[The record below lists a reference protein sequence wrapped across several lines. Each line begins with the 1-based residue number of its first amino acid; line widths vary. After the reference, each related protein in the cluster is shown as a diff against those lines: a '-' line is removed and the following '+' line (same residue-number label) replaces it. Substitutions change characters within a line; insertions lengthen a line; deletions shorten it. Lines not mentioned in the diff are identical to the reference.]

1 MDMRIEVDE
10 LGRWVRRVVEGKF
23 SRRRFVQTLLG
34 LGLTGPFIAN
44 LLAAAAPAL
53 ASTQTGQPPFHP
65 HRRGGGGRLRL
76 LWWQAPTILNA
87 HLAVGVKDADA
98 SRVVYEP
105 LGAFNRD
112 GDFIPVLAAA
122 IPTLDNGGLA
132 RDGTAVTWHLKK
144 DVVWH
149 DGKPF
154 TADDVIFTWEYAAD
168 PATAAVTTGSYQKIR
183 RIDKLDDHTVK
194 VVFHEPT
201 PFWYDAFFGG
211 RGHILPKHLM
221 AAYKGQHSRNAPYNL
236 KPVGTGPYKIV
247 EFKAGDEARYD
258 INPHYHVPNR
268 PFFDSVELK
277 GGGDAASA
285 ARAVIQT
292 GEFDFAWN
300 LQVEKDVLEGIARQG
315 SRGDVHIFP
324 GAGVEHIQLNRAN
337 PWTEVDG
344 ERSSL
349 QAPHPFLTDPLVRQ
363 AYNLMVDRGTV
374 AEQLYGAGGQP
385 TANFLDSPKRFQSPH
400 TRWAFNPE
408 KAAQL
413 LDQAGWK
420 RGGDGLRVKDGQRM
434 KILYQTSVNP
444 VRQKTQAIVKKA
456 FEQVGVEVELKAVN
470 AGIYFS
476 SDPGNHDSAAHFH
489 ADLQMYTVT
498 PGAPDPQTHMSQF
511 VSWEVAS
518 KANSWSGQ
526 NVVRWVHAEYD
537 RLWKQAER
545 ELDPLK
551 RAALFIRMND
561 LLIEDVVVI
570 PIVRRNE
577 VVAIGRTLR
586 GMALTTWDSNLW
598 DLAYW
603 YRQA

>member
-1 MDMRIEVDE
+1 MRIEVHE
-10 LGRWVRRVVEGKF
+10 LRCWARRVVNGEV
-23 SRRRFVQTLLG
+23 SRRQFARTLLG
-34 LGLTGPFIAN
+34 FGLTGPFIAN
-44 LLAAAAPAL
+44 LLATVAAAVS
-53 ASTQTGQPPFHP
+53 STRAGQSPFQP
-65 HRRGGGGRLRL
+65 RQRGGGGRLRL

-105 LGAFNRD
+105 LAAFNRD
-112 GDFIPVLAAA
+112 GEFIPILAAE
-122 IPTLDNGGLA
+122 IPSLDNGGLA
-132 RDGTAVTWHLKK
+132 RDGTAVTWRLKK

-168 PATAAVTTGSYQKIR
+168 PATAAVSAGSYQKIR
-183 RIDKLDDHTVK
+183 RIDKVDAHTVK

-221 AAYKGQHSRNAPYNL
+221 APYKGQNSRNAPYNL
-236 KPVGTGPYKIV
+236 NPIGTGPYKIS
-247 EFKAGDEARYD
+247 EFKPGDMALYD
-258 INPHYHVPNR
+258 INSQYHVVNR
-268 PFFDSVELK
+268 PFFDRIELK

-285 ARAVIQT
+285 ARAVLQT
-292 GEFDFAWN
+292 GDFHFAWN
-300 LQVEKDVLEGIARQG
+300 LQVEKDVLERIARQG
-315 SRGDVHIFP
+315 TRGRVHIFP
-324 GAGVEHIQLNRAN
+324 GAGVEHIQLNRTD

-349 QAPHPFLTDPLVRQ
+349 KAPHPFLSDPLVRQ
-363 AYNLMVDRGTV
+363 AYNLLVDRSTV
-374 AEQLYGAGGQP
+374 AEQLYGAAGAP
-385 TANFLDSPKRFQSPH
+385 TANFLDNPTRFQSPN
-400 TRWAFNPE
+400 TRWAFDLE

-413 LDQAGWK
+413 LDQAGWR
-420 RGGDGLRVKDGQRM
+420 RGSDGVRRKNGQRM
-434 KILYQTSVNP
+434 RILYQTSINP

-456 FEQVGVEVELKAVN
+456 FEQLGIEVELKAVN

-476 SDPGNHDSAAHFH
+476 SDPGNPDSTAHFH

-498 PGAPDPQTHMSQF
+498 PGAPDPQTHMMQF

-518 KANSWSGQ
+518 KANNWSGQ
-526 NVVRWVHAEYD
+526 NVVRWVSAEYD

-545 ELDPLK
+545 ELDPFQ

-577 VVAIGRTLR
+577 VVAVSHSLR
-586 GMALTTWDSNLW
+586 GLEPTTWDSTLW